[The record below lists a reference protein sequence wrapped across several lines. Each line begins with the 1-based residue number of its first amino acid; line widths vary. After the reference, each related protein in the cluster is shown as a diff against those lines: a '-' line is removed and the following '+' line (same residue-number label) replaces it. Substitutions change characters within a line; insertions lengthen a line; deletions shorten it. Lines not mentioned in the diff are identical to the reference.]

1 MNLRTLN
8 IVLITLT
15 MGIIMNMIP
24 LKVNE
29 LLLSILMMAY
39 YIHMQVN
46 QKMALIR
53 ILMILRR
60 KDTLTFTGLI
70 TIITF
75 IITNE
80 RQGNYDI
87 SKCEDS

>member
-1 MNLRTLN
+1 
-8 IVLITLT
+8 
-15 MGIIMNMIP
+15 MNMIH

-46 QKMALIR
+46 QKTELIR

-60 KDTLTFTGLI
+60 KDTLIFTGLI

-80 RQGNYDI
+80 RRTDYDL
-87 SKCEDS
+87 SK

>member
-1 MNLRTLN
+1 MN

-15 MGIIMNMIP
+15 MGVIMNMIP

-87 SKCEDS
+87 SK